1 MQTTYGNVAE
11 AHAPIEHMSPR
22 DPAALPRGLRE
33 ASEQDAT
40 GVAAL
45 INEAYL
51 PAEGFL
57 YDGPRISVE
66 EVRARLASGSF
77 LLRSTAIGSLEGCVY
92 VEVRGDIGY
101 FGLLAVSTDR
111 QHHGLGRRL
120 VSAAEAY
127 FRERGCSAVEI
138 NVVNHRRELFPFY
151 GGLGYRVIGEKPFD
165 DARLTQPCNFVMMRK
180 TLGAA

>member
-1 MQTTYGNVAE
+1 
-11 AHAPIEHMSPR
+11 MSRR
-22 DPAALPRGLRE
+22 DPVALRDLRE
-33 ASEQDAT
+33 ASDEDADDI
-40 GVAAL
+40 AEL

-57 YDGPRISVE
+57 YDGPRISID
-66 EVRARLASGSF
+66 EVRAKLDSGAF
-77 LLRSTAIGSLEGCVY
+77 LLRATSIGSLEGCVY

-127 FRERGCSAVEI
+127 FRDRGCMAVEI
-138 NVVNHRRELFPFY
+138 DVVNHRRELFPFY
-151 GGLGYRVIGEKPFD
+151 GGLGYRVIGEKPFED
-165 DARLTQPCNFVMMRK
+165 VRLVQPCHYVMMRK
-180 TLGAA
+180 TLGVA

>member
-1 MQTTYGNVAE
+1 MT
-11 AHAPIEHMSPR
+11 PR
-22 DPAALPRGLRE
+22 DPVALSGLRE
-33 ASEQDAT
+33 ASEQDADDI
-40 GVAAL
+40 AAL

-66 EVRARLASGSF
+66 EVRSKLESGGF
-77 LLRSTAIGSLEGCVY
+77 LLRATGIGSLEGCVY
-92 VEVRGDIGY
+92 VEVRADIGY

-127 FRERGCSAVEI
+127 CRDRGCTAVEI
-138 NVVNHRRELFPFY
+138 DVVNHRRELFPFY
-151 GGLGYRVIGEKPFD
+151 GGMGYRVIGEKPFEG
-165 DARLTQPCNFVMMRK
+165 ARLHQPCYFVMMRK
-180 TLGAA
+180 TLGPA